1 MRTKLFLIACAAIII
16 CATSCKEEKSKGRIE
31 DAFME
36 YVKTD
41 FGNPSDFIEI
51 TKFDKKD
58 TISNEWVMGYL
69 NKLDSL
75 TISNEWVMGY
85 LNKLDSLEWALSE
98 KQKKQLAWLK
108 HKNSENNT
116 FIVQHKIK
124 VRVKSGKDNREVIDY
139 YVIEKNGEYT
149 VQDHELRGDE
159 MPDEIVDAL
168 NLLKGVTEV
177 LKIINGSY

>member
-1 MRTKLFLIACAAIII
+1 MKTKTFLVVMIAALIMSACTK
-16 CATSCKEEKSKGRIE
+16 TSE
-31 DAFME
+31 DKVTKAFKE

-41 FGNPSDFIEI
+41 FGNPSGFIEI

-75 TISNEWVMGY
+75 
-85 LNKLDSLEWALSE
+85 DWALSE

-124 VRVKSGKDNREVIDY
+124 VRVKSGKDSQEVRDF
-139 YVIEKNGEYT
+139 YVIEKNGEYS

-159 MPDEIVDAL
+159 MPDEIVDAIM
-168 NLLKGVTEV
+168 LLKEVTAT

>member
-1 MRTKLFLIACAAIII
+1 MKTKAILLVIAALIMSACEK
-16 CATSCKEEKSKGRIE
+16 TSENKVTE
-31 DAFME
+31 AFKE

-75 TISNEWVMGY
+75 
-85 LNKLDSLEWALSE
+85 EWALNDN
-98 KQKKQLAWLK
+98 QKKQLAWLK

-124 VRVKSGKDNREVIDY
+124 VRVKSVKDRQEVRDF
-139 YVIEKNGEYT
+139 YVIEKNGEYS
-149 VQDHELRGDE
+149 VQDHELRCDE

>member
-1 MRTKLFLIACAAIII
+1 MRTKAFLLVVIAALIMSACTK
-16 CATSCKEEKSKGRIE
+16 TSE
-31 DAFME
+31 DKVTEAFKE

-41 FGNPSDFIEI
+41 FGNPDDFIEI

-75 TISNEWVMGY
+75 
-85 LNKLDSLEWALSE
+85 DWALSE

-124 VRVKSGKDNREVIDY
+124 VRVKSGKDGYDVVNY
-139 YVIEKNGEYT
+139 YVIEKNGEYS

-168 NLLKGVTEV
+168 NLMKGVTEV

>member
-1 MRTKLFLIACAAIII
+1 MKTKVFLLAFVALSIVGCAKTNENKVA
-16 CATSCKEEKSKGRIE
+16 E
-31 DAFME
+31 AFKE

-75 TISNEWVMGY
+75 
-85 LNKLDSLEWALSE
+85 EWALSE

-108 HKNSENNT
+108 HKNSENN
-116 FIVQHKIK
+116 
-124 VRVKSGKDNREVIDY
+124 Y
-139 YVIEKNGEYT
+139 
-149 VQDHELRGDE
+149 
-159 MPDEIVDAL
+159 
-168 NLLKGVTEV
+168 
-177 LKIINGSY
+177 

>member
-1 MRTKLFLIACAAIII
+1 MKTKAILLVIAALIMSACAK
-16 CATSCKEEKSKGRIE
+16 TSE
-31 DAFME
+31 DKVTEAFKE

-75 TISNEWVMGY
+75 
-85 LNKLDSLEWALSE
+85 DWALSE

-124 VRVKSGKDNREVIDY
+124 VRVKSGKDSQEVRDY
-139 YVIEKNGEYT
+139 YVIEKNGGYS

>member
-1 MRTKLFLIACAAIII
+1 MKTKTILLVIAALIMSACAK
-16 CATSCKEEKSKGRIE
+16 TSE
-31 DAFME
+31 DKVTEAFKE

-75 TISNEWVMGY
+75 
-85 LNKLDSLEWALSE
+85 DWALSE

-124 VRVKSGKDNREVIDY
+124 VRVKSGKDSQEVRDF
-139 YVIEKNGEYT
+139 YVIEKNGEYS

-159 MPDEIVDAL
+159 MPDEIVDAIM
-168 NLLKGVTEV
+168 LLKEVTAT

>member
-1 MRTKLFLIACAAIII
+1 MKSKTILLVIAALIMSACAK
-16 CATSCKEEKSKGRIE
+16 TSE
-31 DAFME
+31 DKVTKAFKE

-75 TISNEWVMGY
+75 
-85 LNKLDSLEWALSE
+85 DWALSE

-108 HKNSENNT
+108 HKNSENNI

-124 VRVKSGKDNREVIDY
+124 VRVKSGKDGYDVVNY
-139 YVIEKNGEYT
+139 YVIEKNGEYS
-149 VQDHELRGDE
+149 VQDHELRDGE
-159 MPDEIVDAL
+159 MPDEIVDAIM
-168 NLLKGVTEV
+168 LLKEVTAT

>member
-1 MRTKLFLIACAAIII
+1 MKAKVFLLVVIAALIMSACAK
-16 CATSCKEEKSKGRIE
+16 TSENKVTE
-31 DAFME
+31 AFME

-41 FGNPSDFIEI
+41 FDNPSDFIEI

-75 TISNEWVMGY
+75 
-85 LNKLDSLEWALSE
+85 DWALSE

-124 VRVKSGKDNREVIDY
+124 VRVKSGKDGYDVVNY
-139 YVIEKNGEYT
+139 YVIEKNGEYS
-149 VQDHELRGDE
+149 VQDHELRDGE
-159 MPDEIVDAL
+159 MPDEIVDAIM
-168 NLLKGVTEV
+168 LLKEVTAT

>member
-1 MRTKLFLIACAAIII
+1 MKTKAILLVIAALIMSACTK
-16 CATSCKEEKSKGRIE
+16 TSE
-31 DAFME
+31 DKVTEAFKE

-41 FGNPSDFIEI
+41 FGNPSNFIEI

-75 TISNEWVMGY
+75 
-85 LNKLDSLEWALSE
+85 DWALSE
-98 KQKKQLAWLK
+98 KQKKQLSWLK

-124 VRVKSGKDNREVIDY
+124 VRVKSGKDSQEVRDF
-139 YVIEKNGEYT
+139 YVIEKNGEYS
-149 VQDHELRGDE
+149 VQDHELRDGE
-159 MPDEIVDAL
+159 MPDEIVDAILLL
-168 NLLKGVTEV
+168 NDVTKV

>member
-1 MRTKLFLIACAAIII
+1 MKTKAILLAFAALIIVGCAK
-16 CATSCKEEKSKGRIE
+16 TNE
-31 DAFME
+31 DKVTEAFKE

-75 TISNEWVMGY
+75 
-85 LNKLDSLEWALSE
+85 EWALNDN
-98 KQKKQLAWLK
+98 QKKQLAWLK

-124 VRVKSGKDNREVIDY
+124 VRVKSGRESQEVRDF
-139 YVIEKNGEYT
+139 YVIEKNGEYS

-159 MPDEIVDAL
+159 MPDEIVNAL

>member
-1 MRTKLFLIACAAIII
+1 MKTKAILLVIAALIMSACEK
-16 CATSCKEEKSKGRIE
+16 TSENKVTE
-31 DAFME
+31 AFKE

-75 TISNEWVMGY
+75 
-85 LNKLDSLEWALSE
+85 EWALNDN
-98 KQKKQLAWLK
+98 QKKQLAWLK

-124 VRVKSGKDNREVIDY
+124 VRVKSGKESQEVRDF
-139 YVIEKNGEYT
+139 YVIEKNGEYS

>member
-1 MRTKLFLIACAAIII
+1 MKAKTILLVIAALIMSACTK
-16 CATSCKEEKSKGRIE
+16 TSE
-31 DAFME
+31 DRVTEAFKE

-75 TISNEWVMGY
+75 
-85 LNKLDSLEWALSE
+85 EWALNDS
-98 KQKKQLAWLK
+98 QKKQLAWLK
-108 HKNSENNT
+108 HKNNENNT

-124 VRVKSGKDNREVIDY
+124 VRVKSGRESQEVRDF
-139 YVIEKNGEYT
+139 YVIEKNGEYS

-168 NLLKGVTEV
+168 NLLKGVTEF

>member
-1 MRTKLFLIACAAIII
+1 MNTKAILLVIAALIMSACTK
-16 CATSCKEEKSKGRIE
+16 TSE
-31 DAFME
+31 DRVTEAFKD
-36 YVKTD
+36 YVRTD

-58 TISNEWVMGYL
+58 TISNEWVM
-69 NKLDSL
+69 S
-75 TISNEWVMGY
+75 Y
-85 LNKLDSLEWALSE
+85 LNKLDSLEWALNDN
-98 KQKKQLAWLK
+98 QKKQLAWLK

-124 VRVKSGKDNREVIDY
+124 VRVKSGKGRQEVRDF

>member
-1 MRTKLFLIACAAIII
+1 MKAKVILLVVIAALIMSACAK
-16 CATSCKEEKSKGRIE
+16 TSE
-31 DAFME
+31 DKVTEAFKE

-75 TISNEWVMGY
+75 
-85 LNKLDSLEWALSE
+85 DWALSE

-108 HKNSENNT
+108 YKNSENNT

-124 VRVKSGKDNREVIDY
+124 VRVKSGRESQEVRDF
-139 YVIEKNGEYT
+139 YVIEKNGEYS

>member
-1 MRTKLFLIACAAIII
+1 MKAKAFLLVVIAALIMSACAK
-16 CATSCKEEKSKGRIE
+16 TNE
-31 DAFME
+31 DKVTEAFKE

-58 TISNEWVMGYL
+58 
-69 NKLDSL
+69 

-139 YVIEKNGEYT
+139 YVIEKNGEYS

>member
-1 MRTKLFLIACAAIII
+1 MKTKAILLVIAALIMSACEK
-16 CATSCKEEKSKGRIE
+16 TSENKVTE
-31 DAFME
+31 AFKE

-75 TISNEWVMGY
+75 
-85 LNKLDSLEWALSE
+85 EWALSE
-98 KQKKQLAWLK
+98 KQKQQLAWLK

-124 VRVKSGKDNREVIDY
+124 VRVKSGKESQEVRDF

>member
-1 MRTKLFLIACAAIII
+1 MKTKAILLVIAALIMSACAK
-16 CATSCKEEKSKGRIE
+16 TSE
-31 DAFME
+31 DKVTEAFKE

-58 TISNEWVMGYL
+58 
-69 NKLDSL
+69 

-124 VRVKSGKDNREVIDY
+124 VRVKSGKDSQKVVDY
-139 YVIEKNGEYT
+139 YVIEKNGEYS

>member
-1 MRTKLFLIACAAIII
+1 MKTKAILLVIAALIMSACAK
-16 CATSCKEEKSKGRIE
+16 TSE
-31 DAFME
+31 DKVTEAFKE

-75 TISNEWVMGY
+75 
-85 LNKLDSLEWALSE
+85 DWALSE

-124 VRVKSGKDNREVIDY
+124 VRVKSGKESQEVRDY
-139 YVIEKNGEYT
+139 YVIEKNGEYS

>member
-1 MRTKLFLIACAAIII
+1 MKTKAILLVIAALIMSACEK
-16 CATSCKEEKSKGRIE
+16 TSENKVTE
-31 DAFME
+31 AFKE

-75 TISNEWVMGY
+75 
-85 LNKLDSLEWALSE
+85 EWALNDN
-98 KQKKQLAWLK
+98 QKKQLAWLK

-124 VRVKSGKDNREVIDY
+124 VRVKSGKDNREVLDY

>member
-1 MRTKLFLIACAAIII
+1 MKTKAILLVIAALIIVGCAK
-16 CATSCKEEKSKGRIE
+16 TNE
-31 DAFME
+31 DKVTEVFKE

-58 TISNEWVMGYL
+58 
-69 NKLDSL
+69 

>member
-1 MRTKLFLIACAAIII
+1 MKTKAFLLVVIAALIMSAC
-16 CATSCKEEKSKGRIE
+16 EQKSE
-31 DAFME
+31 DKVTEVFKE

-58 TISNEWVMGYL
+58 TISNEWVMDYL
-69 NKLDSL
+69 VKLDSL
-75 TISNEWVMGY
+75 
-85 LNKLDSLEWALSE
+85 DWALNE
-98 KQKKQLAWLK
+98 NQKKQLAWLK

-124 VRVKSGKDNREVIDY
+124 VRVKSGKESQEVVDY
-139 YVIEKNGEYT
+139 YVIEKNGEYS
-149 VQDHELRGDE
+149 VQDHELQEDE
-159 MPDEIVDAL
+159 MPDEIVDAILLL
-168 NLLKGVTEV
+168 NDVTKV

>member
-1 MRTKLFLIACAAIII
+1 MKTKAILLVIAALIMSACEK
-16 CATSCKEEKSKGRIE
+16 TSENKVTE
-31 DAFME
+31 AFKE

-75 TISNEWVMGY
+75 
-85 LNKLDSLEWALSE
+85 EWALNDN
-98 KQKKQLAWLK
+98 QKKQLAWLK

-124 VRVKSGKDNREVIDY
+124 VRVKSGKESQEVRDF

-168 NLLKGVTEV
+168 NLMREVAEV
-177 LKIINGSY
+177 LKIINESY

>member
-1 MRTKLFLIACAAIII
+1 MKTKVFLLAFAALIIVGCAK
-16 CATSCKEEKSKGRIE
+16 TNE
-31 DAFME
+31 DKVTEAFKE

-75 TISNEWVMGY
+75 
-85 LNKLDSLEWALSE
+85 EWALNDN
-98 KQKKQLAWLK
+98 QKKQLAWLK

-124 VRVKSGKDNREVIDY
+124 VRVKSGKDRQEVRDF
-139 YVIEKNGEYT
+139 YVIEKNGEYS

-168 NLLKGVTEV
+168 NLMREVTEV
-177 LKIINGSY
+177 LKIIDESY

>member
-1 MRTKLFLIACAAIII
+1 MKTKAILLVCAALIMSA
-16 CATSCKEEKSKGRIE
+16 CEKTSENKVTE
-31 DAFME
+31 AFKE

-75 TISNEWVMGY
+75 DWV
-85 LNKLDSLEWALSE
+85 LNE
-98 KQKKQLAWLK
+98 KQKKQLTWLK
-108 HKNSENNT
+108 HKNSENST

-124 VRVKSGKDNREVIDY
+124 VRVKSGK
-139 YVIEKNGEYT
+139 
-149 VQDHELRGDE
+149 
-159 MPDEIVDAL
+159 
-168 NLLKGVTEV
+168 
-177 LKIINGSY
+177 

>member
-1 MRTKLFLIACAAIII
+1 MKTKTILLVIAALIMSACAK
-16 CATSCKEEKSKGRIE
+16 TSE
-31 DAFME
+31 DKVTEAFKE

-75 TISNEWVMGY
+75 
-85 LNKLDSLEWALSE
+85 DWALSE

-124 VRVKSGKDNREVIDY
+124 VRVKSGEDSQEVRDY
-139 YVIEKNGEYT
+139 YVIEKNGEYS

-168 NLLKGVTEV
+168 NLLKGVTEF

>member
-1 MRTKLFLIACAAIII
+1 MKAKAFLLVIAALIMSACELQ
-16 CATSCKEEKSKGRIE
+16 KENRVKRV
-31 DAFME
+31 FRE
-36 YVKTD
+36 YVRTD
-41 FGNPSDFIEI
+41 FNNPSDFIEI

-75 TISNEWVMGY
+75 
-85 LNKLDSLEWALSE
+85 DWALSE

-124 VRVKSGKDNREVIDY
+124 VRVKSGKESQEVRDY
-139 YVIEKNGEYT
+139 YVIEKNGEYS
-149 VQDHELRGDE
+149 VQDHELRDGE
-159 MPDEIVDAL
+159 MPDEIVDAIM
-168 NLLKGVTEV
+168 LLKEVTAT

>member
-1 MRTKLFLIACAAIII
+1 MRTKLFLIACAAIVI

-58 TISNEWVMGYL
+58 
-69 NKLDSL
+69 

>member
-1 MRTKLFLIACAAIII
+1 MKTKAILLVIAALIMSACEK
-16 CATSCKEEKSKGRIE
+16 TSENKVTE
-31 DAFME
+31 AFKE

-58 TISNEWVMGYL
+58 
-69 NKLDSL
+69 

-124 VRVKSGKDNREVIDY
+124 VRVKPGKDRQEVRDF
-139 YVIEKNGEYT
+139 YVIEKNGEYS

>member
-1 MRTKLFLIACAAIII
+1 MRTKLFLIACAAIVI
-16 CATSCKEEKSKGRIE
+16 CTTSCKEEKSKGRIE

-41 FGNPSDFIEI
+41 FGNTSDFIEI

-58 TISNEWVMGYL
+58 
-69 NKLDSL
+69 

>member
-1 MRTKLFLIACAAIII
+1 MKTKAILLVFAAMTIAMAA
-16 CATSCKEEKSKGRIE
+16 CNGSSDDKVVK
-31 DAFME
+31 AFKE

-58 TISNEWVMGYL
+58 TISNG
-69 NKLDSL
+69 
-75 TISNEWVMGY
+75 WVMGY
-85 LNKLDSLEWALSE
+85 LNKLDSLEWALNDN
-98 KQKKQLAWLK
+98 QKKQLAWLK

-124 VRVKSGKDNREVIDY
+124 VRVKSGKESQEVRDF
-139 YVIEKNGEYT
+139 YVIEKNGEYS

-168 NLLKGVTEV
+168 NLMREVAEV
-177 LKIINGSY
+177 LKIINESY

>member
-1 MRTKLFLIACAAIII
+1 MKTKAFLLVIAALIMSACAK
-16 CATSCKEEKSKGRIE
+16 TSE
-31 DAFME
+31 DRVTEAFKE

-58 TISNEWVMGYL
+58 TISNEWVMCYL

-75 TISNEWVMGY
+75 
-85 LNKLDSLEWALSE
+85 DWALSE

-108 HKNSENNT
+108 YKNSENNT

-124 VRVKSGKDNREVIDY
+124 VRVKSGEDSQEVRDF
-139 YVIEKNGEYT
+139 YVIEKNGEYS
-149 VQDHELRGDE
+149 VQDHELRDGE
-159 MPDEIVDAL
+159 MPDEIVDAIM
-168 NLLKGVTEV
+168 LLKEVTAT

>member
-1 MRTKLFLIACAAIII
+1 MKTKAILLVIAALIMSACTK
-16 CATSCKEEKSKGRIE
+16 TSE
-31 DAFME
+31 DRVTEAFKE

-75 TISNEWVMGY
+75 
-85 LNKLDSLEWALSE
+85 EWALNDN
-98 KQKKQLAWLK
+98 QKKQLAWLK

-124 VRVKSGKDNREVIDY
+124 VRVKSGKENQEVRDF
-139 YVIEKNGEYT
+139 YVIEKNGEYS

>member
-1 MRTKLFLIACAAIII
+1 MKAKAILLVIAALIVSACAK
-16 CATSCKEEKSKGRIE
+16 TSE
-31 DAFME
+31 DKVTEAFKE

-58 TISNEWVMGYL
+58 
-69 NKLDSL
+69 

-124 VRVKSGKDNREVIDY
+124 VRVKSGEESQEVRDF
-139 YVIEKNGEYT
+139 YVIEKNGEYS

>member
-1 MRTKLFLIACAAIII
+1 MKTKTILLVIAALIMSACAK
-16 CATSCKEEKSKGRIE
+16 TSE
-31 DAFME
+31 DKVTEAFKE

-75 TISNEWVMGY
+75 
-85 LNKLDSLEWALSE
+85 EWALNDN
-98 KQKKQLAWLK
+98 QKKQLAWLK

-124 VRVKSGKDNREVIDY
+124 VRVKSGKESQEVRDF
-139 YVIEKNGEYT
+139 YVIEKNGEYS
-149 VQDHELRGDE
+149 VQDHELRDGE
-159 MPDEIVDAL
+159 MPDEIVDAILLL
-168 NLLKGVTEV
+168 NDVTKV

>member
-1 MRTKLFLIACAAIII
+1 MKTKAFLLVMIAALIMSACAK
-16 CATSCKEEKSKGRIE
+16 TSE
-31 DAFME
+31 DRVTEAFKE

-75 TISNEWVMGY
+75 
-85 LNKLDSLEWALSE
+85 EWALNDN
-98 KQKKQLAWLK
+98 QKKQLAWLK

-124 VRVKSGKDNREVIDY
+124 VRVKSGKDSQEVRDF
-139 YVIEKNGEYT
+139 YVIEKNGEYS
-149 VQDHELRGDE
+149 VQDHELQEDE
-159 MPDEIVDAL
+159 MPDEIVDAILLL
-168 NLLKGVTEV
+168 NDVTKV

>member
-1 MRTKLFLIACAAIII
+1 MKAKAILLVIAAMIMSACEK
-16 CATSCKEEKSKGRIE
+16 TSENKVTE
-31 DAFME
+31 AFKE

-75 TISNEWVMGY
+75 
-85 LNKLDSLEWALSE
+85 EWALNDN
-98 KQKKQLAWLK
+98 QKKQLAWLK

-124 VRVKSGKDNREVIDY
+124 VRVKSGKDRQEVRDF

-159 MPDEIVDAL
+159 MPGEIVDAL
-168 NLLKGVTEV
+168 NLMREVAEV
-177 LKIINGSY
+177 LKIINESY

>member
-1 MRTKLFLIACAAIII
+1 MKTKVFLLAFAALIMSACTK
-16 CATSCKEEKSKGRIE
+16 TSE
-31 DAFME
+31 DRVTEAFKD
-36 YVKTD
+36 YVRTD

-58 TISNEWVMGYL
+58 TISNEWVM
-69 NKLDSL
+69 S
-75 TISNEWVMGY
+75 Y
-85 LNKLDSLEWALSE
+85 LNKLDSLEWALNDN
-98 KQKKQLAWLK
+98 QKKQLAWLK

-124 VRVKSGKDNREVIDY
+124 VRVKSGKGRQEVRDF

>member
-1 MRTKLFLIACAAIII
+1 MKTKAFLLVVIAALIMSACGQ
-16 CATSCKEEKSKGRIE
+16 TSE
-31 DAFME
+31 DKVTKAFKE

-58 TISNEWVMGYL
+58 TISNEWVMDYL
-69 NKLDSL
+69 
-75 TISNEWVMGY
+75 V
-85 LNKLDSLEWALSE
+85 KLDSLEWALSE

-124 VRVKSGKDNREVIDY
+124 VRVKSGDDGQVVRDF
-139 YVIEKNGEYT
+139 YVIEKNGEYS

>member
-1 MRTKLFLIACAAIII
+1 MKTKAILLVIAALIMSACTK
-16 CATSCKEEKSKGRIE
+16 TSE
-31 DAFME
+31 DKVTEAFKE

-75 TISNEWVMGY
+75 
-85 LNKLDSLEWALSE
+85 EWALNDS
-98 KQKKQLAWLK
+98 QKKQLAWLK
-108 HKNSENNT
+108 YKNSENNT

-124 VRVKSGKDNREVIDY
+124 VRVKSGKDSQEVRDF
-139 YVIEKNGEYT
+139 YVIEKNGEYS

-168 NLLKGVTEV
+168 NLLKGVTEF